1 VHLLKTDR
9 RLIAL
14 VLSLALPA
22 CGKSTTPTSSTT
34 TGSDGTRA
42 TDTFTGTLTSRAAMW
57 HTFAVTQ
64 NGTVDVTLTTL
75 QPVPTITVG
84 LGIGTTP
91 TNGCSV
97 QAWNNAATT
106 GTVLSGSIIPG
117 TFCVTVYDVGNVTDS
132 VSYTVTVTHP

>member
-1 VHLLKTDR
+1 MKADR
-9 RLIAL
+9 RVVAL
-14 VLSLALPA
+14 VLAVLLPA
-22 CGKSTTPTSSTT
+22 CGKNNVPTSSSTNPSNATRTT
-34 TGSDGTRA
+34 E
-42 TDTFTGTLTSRAAMW
+42 TFTGTLASRSAVW
-57 HTFAVTQ
+57 HTFTVAQ
-64 NGTVDVTLTTL
+64 NGTVDATLNTL
-75 QPVPTITVG
+75 EPVSTIIVG

-132 VSYTVTVTHP
+132 VSYTVSITHP

>member
-1 VHLLKTDR
+1 VHFLKADR
-9 RLIAL
+9 RVIAL
-14 VLSLALPA
+14 VLAALMPA
-22 CGKSTTPTSSTT
+22 CGGSSTPTSSTT
-34 TGSDGTRA
+34 GSDATR
-42 TDTFTGTLTSRAAMW
+42 TTETFTGTLTSRSAVW
-57 HTFAVTQ
+57 HTFTVAQ

-75 QPVPTITVG
+75 DPVSTITVG

-117 TFCVTVYDVGNVTDS
+117 TFCVTVYDVGNVTDV